1 MMVTQ
6 IADTL
11 SQPPPGAH
19 LVQIYEDE
27 EGLAEAVAR
36 YAAEGLRQDEAVIF
50 IATKPHAEAF
60 TRELIRSGVDLAG
73 HQSSGQFIMLDADE
87 MLAKFMVAG
96 SPDRDRFESVIR
108 GVIERAMNGTAH
120 PRVRAYGE
128 MVDLLWQA
136 GMLEPALKL
145 EEMWTSLMKTSPLT
159 LLCGYGMKLLS
170 SNFDGE
176 AFTKA
181 CEAHSHAFIAQDR
194 ARLEG
199 AVDRALDTVLGES
212 RGNALRPLI
221 DATLLPSSRVG
232 RAESTVIWVRKN
244 LPSKAEAIL
253 GCARRYYEEGAQ
265 A

>member
-11 SQPPPGAH
+11 SKPPPGAH
-19 LVQIYEDE
+19 LVQIYEDK
-27 EGLAEAVAR
+27 EGLSEAVAR
-36 YAAEGLRQDEAVIF
+36 YAAEGVRQGEAVVV
-50 IATKPHAEAF
+50 IATRPHAEAF
-60 TRELIRSGVDLAG
+60 TRALNHLGVNLADCAAR
-73 HQSSGQFIMLDADE
+73 GQFMMLDAEE
-87 MLAKFMVAG
+87 MLAKFMING

-108 GVIERAMNGTAH
+108 DVIEKAMNGTTY

-145 EEMWTSLMKTSPLT
+145 EEMWTALMKTSPLT
-159 LLCGYGMKLLS
+159 LLCGYGMNLFGS
-170 SNFDGE
+170 DFNGE
-176 AFTKA
+176 AFTRA

-194 ARLEG
+194 GRLDG
-199 AVDRALDTVLGES
+199 AVDRALDTVLGAS
-212 RGNALRPLI
+212 RGEALRPLI
-221 DATLLPSSRVG
+221 DATLLPSGRVG

-244 LPSKAEAIL
+244 LPAKAAAIL
-253 GCARRYYEEGAQ
+253 DCARRYYEEGVQ